1 MRQLNIE
8 TIADTVTLSR
18 KDKLLRWARLIRES
32 VTDLIIY
39 HELEYW
45 SPGQR
50 KQSLKSMV
58 PGHESAFTLAAQD
71 PIFAAMGLT
80 NDPSL
85 NDVTKFFE
93 LSKDEVHA
101 FSCDCGGH
109 LSKERMAE
117 RIEHLAKSPVARAFA
132 SWR

>member
-32 VTDLIIY
+32 KVDLMIY

-45 SPGQR
+45 NPSQR
-50 KQSLKSMV
+50 KTSLRSMA
-58 PGHESAFTLAAQD
+58 PGHESAFTLAAKD

-85 NDVTKFFE
+85 GDVMKFFE
-93 LSKDEVHA
+93 MSTHEVHA
-101 FSCDCGGH
+101 FSCDCSGH
-109 LSKERMAE
+109 LSKENMAQ
-117 RIEHLAKSPVARAFA
+117 RVEHLAA
-132 SWR
+132 SR